1 MRSTRSWSR
10 DLGMGM
16 RFAFAGG
23 REGWSRALLTAM
35 GVGLGVALLL
45 LAAAVPGALSARDA
59 RDAARSDWTYDS
71 QTEAKK
77 ADNTVLV
84 VRADTTFREK
94 SVRGRLVEP
103 EGPRAP
109 LPPGVKEYPKTGAM
123 VVSPKLKELLDS
135 GSGKLLRERLPYEI
149 VGTIGDQGIVGSQE
163 LSFYATLPDLAKKA
177 PDSQVMR
184 LDRWGR
190 AEKPSTQAPDP
201 ILVLL
206 TVIVII
212 VLLMP
217 VGVFVSAAVRIG
229 GERRDKR
236 LAALRLVGS
245 DGLMTRRIA
254 AGEALAG
261 ALLGL
266 VLGAAFFLIGRE
278 LAGQMELMDV
288 SVQSRDLVPSPLLTL
303 LVVAAVPAAAVGV
316 TLFTLRSVVIEPL
329 GVVRTARPSRRR
341 LWWRLLLPIAGV
353 GLLYPMLGQG
363 RDGGAFNEYLVVS
376 GVLLLLIGVTALLP
390 WLVETTVARLGSGGV
405 AWQLAVRRLQLSSG
419 TAARMVNGVAVAVA
433 GAIALQMLF
442 AGLSGEY
449 TEATGKDTTRAGMEV
464 SAQFDQLVG
473 YETAFNKTEGV
484 RQASAFATL
493 YVGNQAYFK
502 PESQNGRYLRA
513 TIGSCESLKE
523 VAELPS
529 CKDGD
534 VFRIG
539 RDDGTYESSDYDV
552 GGKDQGLLKTGST
565 VYYNVDDNSDEVAPW
580 TVPSGV
586 KPAQA
591 IDDPTG
597 DRRYGVLITPKATS
611 KGMAKAAW
619 GSVYL
624 SLDDSVPDA
633 ADFARN
639 TAARLDPASE
649 PMMWHDTKV
658 SEEYDKIRTGLLV
671 GAACVLGLIGAS
683 LLVSQLEQLRERRKL
698 LSALVAFGTR
708 RRTLSLSVLWQ
719 TMVPI
724 ALGLIL
730 AAVIGIALGAILL
743 RMTGESIHIDWAGVF
758 TMTGIAAGVVLV
770 VTLLSLPP
778 LLRLLRPDGLR
789 TE

>member
-1 MRSTRSWSR
+1 MSNVRSWAR
-10 DLGMGM
+10 DLAMGM

-45 LAAAVPGALSARDA
+45 LTAAVPNALSAREA
-59 RDAARSDWTYDS
+59 RDDARSDWSYDS
-71 QTEAKK
+71 ETAPKK

-84 VRADTTFREK
+84 IRADTTFREE

-163 LSFYATLPDLAKKA
+163 LSFYAAVPNLGAK
-177 PDSQVMR
+177 DHESEVLR
-184 LDRWGR
+184 LDKWGR
-190 AEKPSTQAPDP
+190 ADKPPSQAPDP

-206 TVIVII
+206 TLIVIV

-245 DGLMTRRIA
+245 DGRMTRRIA

-266 VLGAAFFLIGRE
+266 VIGAVLFLVGRQ
-278 LAGQMELMDV
+278 LAGQVELMEV
-288 SVQSRDLVPSPLLTL
+288 SVQSRDLAPSLLLTL
-303 LVVAAVPAAAVGV
+303 LVVVAVPAAAVGV
-316 TLFTLRSVVIEPL
+316 TLFTLRGVVIEPL

-341 LWWRLLLPIAGV
+341 LWWRLLLPIAGA
-353 GLLYPMLGQG
+353 GLLYPMIGQG
-363 RDGGAFNEYLVVS
+363 RDGGTFNEYLVVS

-442 AGLSGEY
+442 AGVSGDY
-449 TEATGKDTTRAGMEV
+449 TEETGKDTTRAAMQV

-473 YETAFNKTEGV
+473 YEAAFDKTKGV
-484 RQASAFATL
+484 RQASGFATT
-493 YVGNQAYFK
+493 YVGDRTYFK
-502 PESQNGRYLRA
+502 SEDGSGRYVRVTLGTCA
-513 TIGSCESLKE
+513 SLNE
-523 VAELPS
+523 VARLPS
-529 CKDGD
+529 CEDGD
-534 VFRIG
+534 VFRVA
-539 RDDGTYESSDYDV
+539 REDGTYESSDYVV
-552 GGKDQGLLKTGST
+552 GSKDQGLVKAGST
-565 VYYNVDDNSDEVAPW
+565 VYYNVDDERDKLAPW
-580 TVPSGV
+580 TVPGGV
-586 KPAQA
+586 KSARA

-597 DRRYGVLITPKATS
+597 DRHYGVLITPKAMP
-611 KGMAKAAW
+611 KQMAKTAW
-619 GSVYL
+619 GSVFI

-633 ADFARN
+633 ADLVRN
-639 TAARLDPASE
+639 TAARLDPASN
-649 PMMWHDTKV
+649 PMMWHSTKV

-671 GAACVLGLIGAS
+671 GATCVLGLIGAS

-730 AAVIGIALGAILL
+730 AALIGIALGAILL
-743 RMTGESIHIDWAGVF
+743 RMTGEGIHVDWAGVF
-758 TMTGIAAGVVLV
+758 TMTGIAAGVVLL

-778 LLRLLRPDGLR
+778 LLKLLRPDGLR